1 MIMNECVNLSLFYNN
16 QINNRKFS
24 DKLGRYYT
32 PISIAEVLCSQM
44 GTYKNSLVLDLG
56 CGTGNLILG
65 SLKHWIDCQYHAY
78 DIDIQALSQLNK
90 HSLKNVNSY
99 NLDIVNLNANLISF
113 DIAISNPPYVYLSK
127 EKLLNNL
134 DKNTELEN
142 EILKLNKIPAPLI
155 FLTKAIRNV
164 KKNGK
169 IGIILPNGILTNQIY
184 QSIRKILIN
193 SYHIESLIQLEPYV
207 FEKTE
212 THAHILIFNNVKPPL
227 EYNLNFYLLK
237 NNSLINHE
245 IKSNLQA
252 SSRLDFF
259 PNTNDECVNKLGDFI
274 SSISRGRQSSKY
286 IKNNPTCK
294 IFHTTDF
301 DKIDGKYTN
310 NYFAIKKPT
319 SSNFAQKGDILIARV
334 GRNFHK
340 KIKIVQD
347 NFIEISDSVIAI
359 KPIENHTD
367 FIYSYLT
374 SDYGQNQLKINS
386 QGTGAKYITHSQIQ
400 NLPIICN
407 MDKNDG
413 F

>member
-1 MIMNECVNLSLFYNN
+1 MIMNECLNLSLFYDN
-16 QINNRKFS
+16 QINNRKYS

-32 PISIAEVLCSQM
+32 PIAVAEILCSQM
-44 GTYKNSLVLDLG
+44 GVFKNSLVLDLG

-65 SLKHWIDCQYHAY
+65 SLKYWIDCQYHAY
-78 DIDIQALSQLNK
+78 DIDNQALDQLAN
-90 HSLKNVNSY
+90 HNIKNVKSY
-99 NLDIVNLNANLISF
+99 NLDIVNLSTKLLNF
-113 DIAISNPPYVYLSK
+113 DIAISNPPYIYLSK

-184 QSIRKILIN
+184 KSIRKILIN

-212 THAHILIFNNVKPPL
+212 THAHILIIKNSIPPH
-227 EYNLNFYLLK
+227 EYNLNFYSLK
-237 NNSLINHE
+237 NNNLANHE
-245 IKSNLQA
+245 IKSNSQVLN
-252 SSRLDFF
+252 RLDFF
-259 PNTNDECVNKLGDFI
+259 PNTNYEYGHKLGDFI
-274 SSISRGRQSSKY
+274 SSISRGRKSSKY
-286 IKNNPTCK
+286 IKSNPTCK

-301 DKIDGKYTN
+301 DKSNGKYISSVFTV
-310 NYFAIKKPT
+310 KKPT

-334 GRNFHK
+334 GRNFQK
-340 KIKIVQD
+340 KVKIVQD

-359 KPIENHTD
+359 KPIKNHTD
-367 FIYSYLT
+367 FIYRYLK
-374 SDYGQNQLKINS
+374 SEFGQNQLSINS

-400 NLPIICN
+400 NLPIIHN
-407 MDKNDG
+407 MDKTDG

>member
-16 QINNRKFS
+16 QINNRKYS

-32 PISIAEVLCSQM
+32 PISIAEILCSQM

-56 CGTGNLILG
+56 CGSGNLILG
-65 SLKHWIDCQYHAY
+65 ALKNWVDCHYHAY
-78 DIDIQALSQLNK
+78 DIDIQALNQLK
-90 HSLKNVNSY
+90 IHSLKNVYLY
-99 NLDIVNLNANLISF
+99 NLDIVNQNTSYKNF

-127 EKLLNNL
+127 EKVLNNL

-169 IGIILPNGILTNQIY
+169 IGIILPNGILTNQKY
-184 QSIRKILIN
+184 QSIRKILI
-193 SYHIESLIQLEPYV
+193 STYHIESIIQLEPYV

-212 THAHILIFNNVKPPL
+212 THAHILILNNIKPPH

-237 NNSLINHE
+237 NNDLINHK
-245 IKSNLQA
+245 IKSSLQI

-259 PNTNDECVNKLGDFI
+259 SSSTDENVKKLGDFI

-286 IKNNPTCK
+286 IKDNPSCK

-301 DKIDGKYTN
+301 EQGTEKYANTH
-310 NYFAIKKPT
+310 FAVKKLT
-319 SSNFAQKGDILIARV
+319 SSNYAQKGDILIARV
-334 GRNFHK
+334 GRDFHK

-359 KPIENHTD
+359 RPIKNHTD
-367 FIYSYLT
+367 FIYNYLT
-374 SDYGQNQLKINS
+374 SNDGQNQLKINS
-386 QGTGAKYITHSQIQ
+386 QGTGAKYITHSQIL
-400 NLPIICN
+400 NLPILYN
-407 MDKNDG
+407 MDKNNG

>member
-16 QINNRKFS
+16 QINNRKYS

-32 PISIAEVLCSQM
+32 PTPIAEVLCSQM

-56 CGTGNLILG
+56 CGSGNLILG
-65 SLKHWIDCQYHAY
+65 SLKHWVDCQYHAY
-78 DIDIQALSQLNK
+78 DIDIEALNQLKN
-90 HSLKNVNSY
+90 HNLKNVYYY
-99 NLDIVNLNANLISF
+99 NLDIVNQNINLRNF
-113 DIAISNPPYVYLSK
+113 DVAISNPPYVYLSK
-127 EKLLNNL
+127 EKILNHL
-134 DKNTELEN
+134 DKSTELEN

-155 FLTKAIRNV
+155 FLTKAISNV

-184 QSIRKILIN
+184 QSIRNILIS
-193 SYHIESLIQLEPYV
+193 SYHVESIIQLEPYV

-212 THAHILIFNNVKPPL
+212 THAHILILKNIKPL
-227 EYNLNFYLLK
+227 HEYDINFYLLK
-237 NNSLINHE
+237 NKNLINHG
-245 IKSNLQA
+245 IKSNLQM
-252 SSRLDFF
+252 SSRLDFS
-259 PNTNDECVNKLGDFI
+259 PISTEESVKKLGNFI
-274 SSISRGRQSSKY
+274 SCISRGRKSSKY
-286 IKNNPTCK
+286 IKDNPNCK

-301 DKIDGKYTN
+301 ENSEEKYASN
-310 NYFAIKKPT
+310 HFAVEKTI
-319 SSNFAQKGDILIARV
+319 SSNYAQKGDILIARV

-359 KPIENHTD
+359 KPKKNHTD
-367 FIYSYLT
+367 FIYNYLT
-374 SDYGQNQLKINS
+374 SDDGQNQLKINS
-386 QGTGAKYITHSQIQ
+386 QGTGAKYITHSQIL
-400 NLPIICN
+400 NLPIIFN